1 MMETTVMKELMRS
14 NDLVLLSY
22 IEAQLNDAGVA
33 YIVAD
38 EHTSN
43 IEGSIGALPRRVLV
57 DDGDFEVAHSILLAA
72 GTDTTDGAATDKDD

>member
-1 MMETTVMKELMRS
+1 MKELMRS

-22 IEAQLNDAGVA
+22 IEAQLNGAGVA
-33 YIVAD
+33 YVMAD

-43 IEGSIGALPRRVLV
+43 IEGSIGALPRRILV

-72 GTDTTDGAATDKDD
+72 RAETTDGAATDEDD

>member
-1 MMETTVMKELMRS
+1 MDTIFMKELMRS

-33 YIVAD
+33 YVVAD

-43 IEGSIGALPRRVLV
+43 IEGSIGALPRRILV

-72 GTDTTDGAATDKDD
+72 EDCATDGSATREDD